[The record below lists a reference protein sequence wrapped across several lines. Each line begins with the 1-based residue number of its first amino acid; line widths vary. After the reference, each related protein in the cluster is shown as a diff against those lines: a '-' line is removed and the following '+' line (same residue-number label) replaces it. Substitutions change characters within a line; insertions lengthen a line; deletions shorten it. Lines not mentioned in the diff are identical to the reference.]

1 MKLEKSNTR
10 RGYVALT
17 SILVIS
23 FLVMALVFAVSL
35 SGFFLRENI
44 LDSYAKAVSVETA
57 DACVYLALLKLAQ
70 NRSYQGNETIIID
83 AETCD
88 ISQIQADDDELE
100 ISVSAGSAGAVT
112 RIFVIVNA
120 DDLSLVSWKEVF

>member
-10 RGYVALT
+10 TGYIALT

-44 LDSYAKAVSVETA
+44 LDSYAKTVSAKTA
-57 DACVYLALLKLAQ
+57 DACAYLALLKLVQ
-70 NRSYQGNETIIID
+70 NQSYQGNETIAVD
-83 AETCD
+83 AESCD
-88 ISQIQADDDELE
+88 ISQIQADDDELQ
-100 ISVSAGSAGAVT
+100 INVSSGSMGART
-112 RIFVIVNA
+112 RIFITLDA
-120 DDLSLVSWKEVF
+120 DDLGL